1 MATLPNQN
9 PESRA
14 DKPHHDN
21 LLGVCATLGE
31 ISRIDPLVFRIAFVF
46 AMLGLSFEMTIGVY
60 LIAALAFFVAR
71 R

>member
-1 MATLPNQN
+1 MATLPNQA
-9 PESRA
+9 A
-14 DKPHHDN
+14 DPRIAHHRDN
-21 LLGVCATLGE
+21 LLGVCAALGE
-31 ISRIDPLVFRIAFVF
+31 ITRLDPLLFRIAFVF